1 MEDKSY
7 LAIESALARLD
18 RTNRRLFILCIILI
32 LLLLA
37 TNIGWLYWEN
47 QFEDVV
53 VTQDVKSDGDSDV
66 QLQNIGGDYYGGD
79 AKANNQNPQT
89 KDGR

>member
-1 MEDKSY
+1 MEQIPY
-7 LAIESALARLD
+7 VAFESAQIRLE
-18 RTNRRLFILCIILI
+18 RTNRRLFILCVILALM
-32 LLLLA
+32 LLV
-37 TNIGWLYWEN
+37 TNGCWIYYEQ

-53 VTQDVKSDGDSDV
+53 VTQDVKSDGDSDM

>member
-7 LAIESALARLD
+7 LSIESALARLD
-18 RTNRRLFILCIILI
+18 RTNRRLFILCVILI

-53 VTQDVKSDGDSDV
+53 TTIEAQQDGNGTNTV
-66 QLQNIGGDYYGGD
+66 IGGDYYEPNIEND
-79 AKANNQNPQT
+79 H
-89 KDGR
+89 

>member
-18 RTNRRLFILCIILI
+18 RTNRRLFILCVILI

-37 TNIGWLYWEN
+37 TNRGWLYWEN
-47 QFEDVV
+47 QWEDVV
-53 VTQDVKSDGDSDV
+53 VTQDVKSDGDSDL

-79 AKANNQNPQT
+79 TKADNQNP
-89 KDGR
+89 

>member
-1 MEDKSY
+1 MEQIPY
-7 LAIESALARLD
+7 VAFESALARLE

-53 VTQDVKSDGDSDV
+53 TTIEAQQDGNGTNTV
-66 QLQNIGGDYYGGD
+66 IGGDYNEPNIEND
-79 AKANNQNPQT
+79 H
-89 KDGR
+89 

>member
-53 VTQDVKSDGDSDV
+53 TTIEAQQGGNGTNTV
-66 QLQNIGGDYYGGD
+66 IGGDYYEPNIEND
-79 AKANNQNPQT
+79 H
-89 KDGR
+89 

>member
-53 VTQDVKSDGDSDV
+53 VTQDNANGYNSYIGNDGDI
-66 QLQNIGGDYYGGD
+66 NYGETND
-79 AKANNQNPQT
+79 KNKT
-89 KDGR
+89 

>member
-7 LAIESALARLD
+7 LAIESALARLE
-18 RTNRRLFILCIILI
+18 RTNRRLFILCVILI

-47 QFEDVV
+47 QWEDVV
-53 VTQDVKSDGDSDV
+53 VTQDVKSDGDSDL

-79 AKANNQNPQT
+79 TKANNQNP
-89 KDGR
+89 